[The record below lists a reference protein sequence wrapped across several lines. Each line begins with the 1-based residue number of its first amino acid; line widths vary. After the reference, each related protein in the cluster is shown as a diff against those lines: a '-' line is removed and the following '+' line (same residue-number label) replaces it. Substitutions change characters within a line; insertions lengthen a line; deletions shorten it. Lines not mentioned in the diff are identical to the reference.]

1 MKFTKTYIIK
11 NKDNRRVW
19 YKNVTKEYI
28 QKVIKKINQNNPE
41 VCWRIDQEF
50 DNKSADYL
58 DRYAIVETRSGKF

>member
-50 DNKSADYL
+50 DNKRADYL
-58 DRYAIVETRSGKF
+58 DRYAIIETRSGKF